1 MISERRLATDFQGFW
16 EDLLPLLTPA
26 FVKVFNEAYMMQLTD
41 NVGIPLADIPIGDN
55 VHHLDLVAELAFNTA
70 KLSWEQQRSTQATLK
85 DDVMRNAAFNASLSL
100 LRQYQNVITTVPN
113 LSQDEWLEA
122 ASLADMYEVFLR
134 RWGPEAVVEFS
145 PLIPGAGFLSS
156 CYGDLSIN
164 ETLFEVKTVNRN
176 IAGKD
181 IRQLIVYLALQA
193 ASGKRRWISG
203 GFFNPRRATWYQ
215 FSVDHL
221 IYRTSG
227 GRVTS
232 EVFQELIDFLSS
244 REAELDIA
252 F

>member
-1 MISERRLATDFQGFW
+1 MISERRLAADFQGFW
-16 EDLLPLLTPA
+16 EGLLPLLTPA
-26 FVKVFNEAYMMQLTD
+26 FVKVFNGAYMTQLTD
-41 NVGIPLADIPIGDN
+41 NIGTPLDDIPIGDN
-55 VHHLDLVAELAFNTA
+55 VHHHDLVAELAFNIA
-70 KLSWEQQRSTQATLK
+70 KPSWVLQRSVRSVLQDAT
-85 DDVMRNAAFNASLSL
+85 MRNAAFDASLSL
-100 LRQYQNVITTVPN
+100 LRQYQDVIATVSAI
-113 LSQDEWLEA
+113 SQDEWLEA
-122 ASLADMYEVFLR
+122 ARLSEMYEVFLK
-134 RWGPEAVVEFS
+134 RWGPDAVVEFS
-145 PLIPGAGFLSS
+145 PFIPGAGFLSS
-156 CYGDLSIN
+156 CYGDLSVN
-164 ETLFEVKTVNRN
+164 ETLFEIKTVNRN

-232 EVFQELIDFLSS
+232 EVFQEIIDFLSS
-244 REAELDIA
+244 REAEIDVA